1 MRHRSL
7 ADELSDLST
16 QAEDLELEYN
26 KLHEANLDLAKELN
40 EVSAA
45 LHDLEKEHDAALA
58 ELRWFRTAYPD
69 GQTAY
74 DVSERLSG

>member
-26 KLHEANLDLAKELN
+26 KLHESNLELAKELN
-40 EVSAA
+40 SISAA
-45 LHDLEKEHDAALA
+45 LHDLEEEHEAAVA
-58 ELRWFRTAYPD
+58 ELMWFRAAYPD

-74 DVSERLSG
+74 HVSERVSG